1 MVKPKVIKV
10 DGRKAVVI
18 HPPLTEKQRQDMLR
32 WNDYRRWMDDLF
44 AGVNLE
50 KAGKR

>member
-18 HPPLTEKQRQDMLR
+18 HPPLTVKQVGELLAWREYVR
-32 WNDYRRWMDDLF
+32 K
-44 AGVNLE
+44 V
-50 KAGKR
+50 GK